1 MRITK
6 TILLNLF
13 SILAISLFGQ
23 ELSGD
28 WQGIVWQDGSK
39 DTFMY
44 KVQLRQDGEAV
55 SGLATS
61 TSKDGK
67 IEAEFVLSGRWS
79 AGVLIMQEVEQLRP
93 ASPQWC
99 LKYLDIRK
107 APNNSNG
114 MVLEG
119 TWTATACKPGFIRME
134 KPIEDDGLIMREVT
148 FDFTGRWTGHL
159 SQTDRE
165 YGFFYEMN
173 LLADGTG
180 TSHIVSEGAG
190 GEATHE
196 LFWEQNGDRVY
207 FRESQVNKRTDDQWK
222 WCLKSG
228 ELRKKHTSQEYE
240 MTGDWEGYMEHKTPT
255 SGACA
260 PGTLFLTKP
269 VLTLDNQAKITP
281 HTETY
286 TSFNQREVKVDR
298 VLRVQSNNIR
308 IKVWDNGIVDG
319 DILTLFLNGQ
329 RILNEYRVNKRKWSI
344 PVDILDGENILILHA
359 DDLGDIS
366 PNTVAVAIDDGV
378 KEQIVILSSNLRES
392 GAILIQP
399 FTR

>member
-1 MRITK
+1 MRTTK
-6 TILLNLF
+6 NFLLILF
-13 SILAISLFGQ
+13 STLLFPLFGQ

-28 WQGIVWQDGSK
+28 WQGIVWQVDSP
-39 DTFMY
+39 DTFLY
-44 KVQLRQDGEAV
+44 KVQLYQDGEAV
-55 SGLATS
+55 SGFATS

-67 IEAEFVLSGRWS
+67 MEAEFVLSGRWS

-107 APNNSNG
+107 IPSTNSLL
-114 MVLEG
+114 LEG
-119 TWTATACKPGFIRME
+119 NWTATGCKPGFIRME
-134 KPIEDDGLIMREVT
+134 KPLEDDGLIMREVT
-148 FDFTGRWTGHL
+148 FDFAGRWTGHL
-159 SQTDRE
+159 SQSDRE

-173 LLADGTG
+173 LNTDGTG

-228 ELRKKHTSQEYE
+228 ELRKTHTAKAYE
-240 MTGDWEGYMEHKTPT
+240 MTGEWEGYMEHKTPA

-281 HTETY
+281 HTDIY
-286 TSFNQREVKVDR
+286 TNINQREVKVDR
-298 VLRVQSNNIR
+298 VLHVQSDNIR

-344 PVDILDGENILILHA
+344 PVNILDGENILILHA

-378 KEQIVILSSNLRES
+378 KEQVVILSSNLRES

-399 FTR
+399 FVR